1 MITHNPQMH
10 LAAFLIAGP
19 VAHSHALW
27 RNPAHDVP
35 FLTIEYYIEIAQA
48 LEQGKFDLLFFA
60 DRLAIGDRFGGNQ
73 LTGIRYGDQDS
84 TRMDPVPILGAL
96 AAVTRHIGLG
106 ATRSTT
112 YDQPYSIAR
121 EFRTLDH
128 LSKGR
133 AAWNV
138 VTSMNDGEAWNY
150 GIDTHLDHDRRYDRA
165 DEFMEVM
172 FKLWDSWE
180 PDALIL
186 DRASG
191 MYADPSKVHYINHAG
206 AYFKTRGP
214 LNIPSSPQGRPVIIQ
229 AGSSDRGRQF
239 AARWAEVIFSISPT
253 PEWMGKFRS
262 GVHEDLAAVG
272 RPTAACKILPAVM
285 PFVGKTFAE
294 ATDKRDTHN
303 ALVDPMVGLSTLAA
317 HANFDFSQMNLD
329 APVDQLRS
337 GGTQGLI
344 AMVSRIAK
352 DANMTL
358 KDVGRRYGESVMV
371 PQICG
376 TGTQVAEQLAETFTT
391 GACDGFVISPAFL
404 PDSFRE
410 FAEQVV
416 PHLQRLGVFREEYR
430 GKTLR
435 DHLSAS

>member
-35 FLTIEYYIEIAQA
+35 FLTIEYYIEIARA

-96 AAVTRHIGLG
+96 AAVTSHIGLG

-191 MYADPSKVHYINHAG
+191 VYADPNKVHYINHAG

-253 PEWMGKFRS
+253 PELMRKFTS
-262 GVHEDLAAVG
+262 GVHEDLAVVG

-285 PFVGKTFAE
+285 PFVGETLAE
-294 ATDKRDTHN
+294 ATDKRDAHN

-329 APVDQLRS
+329 APVEQLRS

-344 AMVSRIAK
+344 ATVSRIAK

-376 TGTQVAEQLAETFTT
+376 TGAQVAEQLAETFAA

-410 FAEQVV
+410 FSEQVV

-430 GKTLR
+430 GRTLR
-435 DHLSAS
+435 DHLSGS